1 MAKAGEGLRRVPKG
15 SGCMCV
21 DSKCPPRSGLCIFVG
36 GWFFILFLTLEIFFN
51 G

>member
-36 GWFFILFLTLEIFFN
+36 RMVDGSLFFS
-51 G
+51 